1 MTRSLRICHFSSDE
15 RQGGAAA
22 AAFRL
27 HRALLDAGTD
37 SRLYVREKRSND
49 PTVWQVPPR
58 VVSPWRDRAER
69 WLRRSPPTSPAYTFN
84 LDEPPRVDLTQFLA
98 QPAGETVLIFHWV
111 DRFLD
116 VPAIHRLARHCRGPL
131 LWVLHDQEP
140 LTGGCHYSFG
150 CEGYRHACGG
160 CPQLASGQERD
171 RSRRTWERK
180 RDLLATLPLTFLA
193 PTSWGEARVRE
204 SGLFGRHRVERI
216 PLPLDSDLFRPLSRR
231 TAREVLRLPEEPIL
245 LFFGASY
252 LDDRRKGLDH
262 LRAALGK
269 LTVAPSVQLR
279 LLIAGERGRA
289 LVDDLPF
296 PVDFLGPVR
305 DPLLMALSYQ
315 AADFFV
321 CPTLADSG
329 PLMIPEAMLCERP
342 VVAYRMGGAADWIL
356 PGETGFLAEEADPSA
371 LAQAIEAMLQ
381 ADRESMGRA
390 ARTHA
395 LSLHEPSRVATRHL
409 ALYQDLLAQQ
419 PGSGPATF

>member
-1 MTRSLRICHFSSDE
+1 MIRPLRICHFSSDDL
-15 RQGGAAA
+15 QGGAAA

-27 HRALLDAGTD
+27 HRSLIEAGAD
-37 SRLYVREKRSND
+37 SQVLVREKRSDD
-49 PTVWQVPPR
+49 PAVWQVPPR

-69 WLRRSPPTSPAYTFN
+69 WWRRSPSSPTYTFN
-84 LDEPPRVDLTQFLA
+84 LDEPPRVDLSALLT
-98 QPAGETVLIFHWV
+98 QPAGKTVLIFHWI

-116 VPAIHRLARHCRGPL
+116 VPALHRLAHHFKGPL
-131 LWVLHDQEP
+131 LWVLHDLEP

-150 CEGYRHACGG
+150 CDGYQRACGF
-160 CPQLASGQERD
+160 CPQLGSSEERD

-180 RDLLATLPLTFLA
+180 RDLLASLPLTFLA
-193 PTSWGEARVRE
+193 TTAWGEARVRE
-204 SGLFGRHRVERI
+204 SSLFRHHRVERI
-216 PLPLDSDLFRPLSRR
+216 PLPLDPALFRPFSRR
-231 TAREVLRLPEEPIL
+231 TAREVLRLPDEAMI

-305 DPLLMALSYQ
+305 DPLLMALAYQ

-342 VVAYRMGGAADWIL
+342 VVAYRMGGAADWVL
-356 PGETGFLAEEADPSA
+356 PGETGFLAEAADPSA
-371 LAQAIEAMLQ
+371 LALAIEAMLQ
-381 ADRESMGRA
+381 ADRESMGHA

-419 PGSGPATF
+419 PRSGPATF

>member
-1 MTRSLRICHFSSDE
+1 LIHPRRICHFSSE
-15 RQGGAAA
+15 ELEGGAAA

-27 HRALLDAGTD
+27 HRALVEAGAD
-37 SRLYVREKRSND
+37 SSLYVREKRSGD

-69 WLRRSPPTSPAYTFN
+69 WWRRSSVTPSETFN
-84 LDEPPRVDLTQFLA
+84 LDEPPRVDLASFLA
-98 QPAGETVLIFHWV
+98 EPDSETVLIFHWI

-116 VPAIHRLARHCRGPL
+116 VEAMHRLALHCQGPV

-140 LTGGCHYSFG
+140 LTGGCHYSYD
-150 CEGYRHACGG
+150 CEGYQRACGS
-160 CPQLASGQERD
+160 CPQLGSEKDRD
-171 RSRRTWERK
+171 RSRRTWQRK
-180 RDLLATLPLTFLA
+180 RDLLANLPLTFLA
-193 PTSWGEARVRE
+193 TTAWGEARVRE
-204 SGLFGRHRVERI
+204 SSLFRHHRVERI
-216 PLPLDSDLFRPLSRR
+216 PLPLDPDLFRPFSRR
-231 TAREVLRLPEEPIL
+231 TAREVLRLPDEPLI

-262 LRAALGK
+262 LRAALGN
-269 LTVAPSVQLR
+269 LTVTPSVQLR

-289 LVDDLPF
+289 VVDDLPF

-305 DPLLMALSYQ
+305 DPLLMALAYQ

-342 VVAYRMGGAADWIL
+342 VVAYRMGGAADWIH
-356 PGETGFLAEEADPSA
+356 PGETGFLAEAADPSA
-371 LAQAIEAMLQ
+371 LARAIEAMLQ
-381 ADRESMGRA
+381 ADRESMGHA

-395 LSLHEPSRVATRHL
+395 LSLHEPRRVATRHL
-409 ALYQDLLAQQ
+409 ALYRDLLAHQ

>member
-1 MTRSLRICHFSSDE
+1 MSGAIRIRHFSSEE

-58 VVSPWRDRAER
+58 VVSSWQDRAER
-69 WLRRSPPTSPAYTFN
+69 WLRQSPSPPAYTFN
-84 LDEPPRVDLTQFLA
+84 LDEPPRVDLGSLLA
-98 QPAGETVLIFHWV
+98 EPTGETVLVLHWI

-116 VPAIHRLARHCRGPL
+116 VPAIHRLARHSRGPV

-140 LTGGCHYSFG
+140 LTGGCHYSFD
-150 CEGYRHACGG
+150 CQGYRRACGE
-160 CPQLASGQERD
+160 CPQLGSGQERD

-180 RDLLATLPLTFLA
+180 RDLLASLPLTFLA

-262 LRAALGK
+262 LRAALQQVTCTSSAS
-269 LTVAPSVQLR
+269 LQ
-279 LLIAGERGRA
+279 LLIAGEPGSA
-289 LVDDLPF
+289 TLDDLPF
-296 PVDFLGPVR
+296 PATFLGPVR
-305 DPLLMALSYQ
+305 DPVMMALCYQ

-342 VVAYRMGGAADWIL
+342 VVAYEMGGAPDWIDG
-356 PGETGFLAEEADPSA
+356 GETGFLAREADPSS
-371 LAQAIEAMLQ
+371 LAAAIEAMLN
-381 ADRESMGRA
+381 ADRDSMGRA
-390 ARTHA
+390 ARTRA
-395 LSLHEPSRVATRHL
+395 LSLHEPTRVAARHL
-409 ALYQDLLAQQ
+409 ALYQELLDR
-419 PGSGPATF
+419 